1 MYTWVLPT
9 ELTAM
14 NALANIGGGLGLACS
29 GVLAGLMIDAGY
41 SWKTVYYVDTVLM
54 AWILEQ
60 FRLGFPEPNWFNRLE
75 DR

>member
-1 MYTWVLPT
+1 
-9 ELTAM
+9 M

-54 AWILEQ
+54 ARIFDSKILNS
-60 FRLGFPEPNWFNRLE
+60 PEPN
-75 DR
+75 

>member
-54 AWILEQ
+54 EWIQ
-60 FRLGFPEPNWFNRLE
+60 
-75 DR
+75 

>member
-9 ELTAM
+9 ELTSM

-41 SWKTVYYVDTVLM
+41 SWKTVYYVDTILM
-54 AWILEQ
+54 ERI
-60 FRLGFPEPNWFNRLE
+60 NRFISHK
-75 DR
+75 